1 MKKVKTV
8 IFDLDNTLIDFM
20 QMKKESC
27 KAAVQAMIS
36 SGLQMSREEAYSR
49 LLKTYFKV
57 GIESNQAFTQ
67 FLLENNQFT
76 HKILA
81 AAINQYLET
90 KSGLLESYPQVESTL
105 IQLSEKGVLL
115 GIVTDAPKTKAYQRL
130 MKLGIEKYFRFV
142 VGFEDTNSQKK
153 TGLPLTLALEL
164 IRKQIPD
171 IKNGEILMVG
181 DSITR
186 DLNPAKKLGMRT
198 ALAKYGQKEEEK
210 GTSDYE
216 LESIDDLIKIV

>member
-90 KSGLLESYPQVESTL
+90 KSGLLKSYPKVESTL

-153 TGLPLTLALEL
+153 
-164 IRKQIPD
+164 Q
-171 IKNGEILMVG
+171 
-181 DSITR
+181 
-186 DLNPAKKLGMRT
+186 
-198 ALAKYGQKEEEK
+198 
-210 GTSDYE
+210 DYH
-216 LESIDDLIKIV
+216 